1 MVVNSANNT
10 AAMLQSDIN
19 SISSWADTWLVQF
32 NPSKSES
39 LIISR
44 KTNKPFHPP
53 LAMSNVQIPTVNVHK
68 HLISSDGSWHDHID
82 YIKTKA

>member
-1 MVVNSANNT
+1 VSNIRTNINLFADDTSLYMVVNSANDT

-44 KTNKPFHPP
+44 KTNKP
-53 LAMSNVQIPTVNVHK
+53 
-68 HLISSDGSWHDHID
+68 SSSCHV
-82 YIKTKA
+82 